1 MIFLTLKRRAGGR
14 LVFSP
19 SLAYRAGFALIF
31 AVALFVA
38 FFGSLFEG
46 EPTPFAPSNIAP
58 LLFVLA
64 SGIALLYC
72 DAWIFDRDGGVVE
85 NQFGLVLLFA
95 RKRFPLASLRS
106 LQIESFRKGRAG
118 VAPRLTAAAEG
129 ARRGLHAR
137 VNRLVATVDG
147 REAHILD
154 TARAVH
160 AAAMERTGRR
170 IAEYCGVSFET
181 GP

>member
-1 MIFLTLKRRAGGR
+1 MILLTLKRRAGGR
-14 LVFSP
+14 LVLSP
-19 SLAYRAGFALIF
+19 SLAYRAGFGLIF
-31 AVALFVA
+31 VVALFVA
-38 FFGSLFEG
+38 LFGSLFEG
-46 EPTPFAPSNIAP
+46 EPTPFTTANITP

-95 RKRFPLASLRS
+95 RKRFPLASLRGVR
-106 LQIESFRKGRAG
+106 IESFRKGRAG
-118 VAPRLTAAAEG
+118 AAPSLTAAAEG
-129 ARRGLHAR
+129 TRRGLHSR
-137 VNRLVATVDG
+137 VNRLIAMDAGGGVHV
-147 REAHILD
+147 LD

-160 AAAMERTGRR
+160 AAAMQRTGRR

-181 GP
+181 GT